1 MKLVR
6 LLYCLLLLS
15 TLALLS
21 FYDTE
26 AVELLASNA
35 APKGKLKPISS
46 RIWNRIKNT
55 KLVQK
60 GMELMHRK
68 DENIKLG
75 EKDKKWKPKMKL
87 KYIGLFFISIF
98 TKVLFLKSLKPS
110 MYLRL
115 AYNKREAIKTL
126 FNDYEVGS
134 VTSNIFASSQFKKW
148 FAVINE
154 AYFNNPHKGHERTLD
169 ALITMFGKERTY
181 KDLAKAW
188 KFPSERNGVLI
199 DNTLICRWAKKGMD
213 HPSVLQDFL
222 EWFRYRSMEDWYNNK
237 ILASV
242 LEELEMNGYLYGFS
256 DMVKTMQTRVED
268 EEKFTARVK
277 YWEGWKKKD
286 DASDDALFYLSDF
299 HLENIK
305 ILLTSKDVYHW
316 YDFMK
321 KNGGDAAKLLQP
333 LLFKQLS
340 EEKVALLLSVV
351 AKEYEHPLGKETL
364 EAVFNVWK
372 EQKNDHLLAT
382 RLVHHRVQ
390 EHIFESEE
398 MYVLDACMQFCHK
411 SDSYKFMYEALSSD
425 FGRNLDQKIAEAV
438 KSGNV
443 IATKL
448 SKIKSGK

>member
-1 MKLVR
+1 
-6 LLYCLLLLS
+6 
-15 TLALLS
+15 
-21 FYDTE
+21 
-26 AVELLASNA
+26 
-35 APKGKLKPISS
+35 
-46 RIWNRIKNT
+46 
-55 KLVQK
+55 
-60 GMELMHRK
+60 
-68 DENIKLG
+68 
-75 EKDKKWKPKMKL
+75 
-87 KYIGLFFISIF
+87 
-98 TKVLFLKSLKPS
+98 
-110 MYLRL
+110 
-115 AYNKREAIKTL
+115 
-126 FNDYEVGS
+126 
-134 VTSNIFASSQFKKW
+134 
-148 FAVINE
+148 
-154 AYFNNPHKGHERTLD
+154 
-169 ALITMFGKERTY
+169 
-181 KDLAKAW
+181 
-188 KFPSERNGVLI
+188 
-199 DNTLICRWAKKGMD
+199 
-213 HPSVLQDFL
+213 
-222 EWFRYRSMEDWYNNK
+222 
-237 ILASV
+237 
-242 LEELEMNGYLYGFS
+242 MNGYLYGFS

-268 EEKFTARVK
+268 EEKFTVRVK

-398 MYVLDACMQFCHK
+398 MYVLDAYMQFCHK
-411 SDSYKFMYEALSSD
+411 SDSYKFMYEALSFD